1 MKELKGRLN
10 TQQEEQ
16 LHSACQC
23 DSHFFTNMKPVN
35 HTFFT
40 ESYFFFFD
48 LRNCEKKNFFH
59 IAFLANQRMSTDHLG
74 RIILTTND
82 GFEEEMKIEILDD
95 PTKHENISE
104 IGEKRKFMDSLE

>member
-1 MKELKGRLN
+1 MKQLIILFLLN
-10 TQQEEQ
+10 
-16 LHSACQC
+16 HI
-23 DSHFFTNMKPVN
+23 
-35 HTFFT
+35 
-40 ESYFFFFD
+40 FFFFD